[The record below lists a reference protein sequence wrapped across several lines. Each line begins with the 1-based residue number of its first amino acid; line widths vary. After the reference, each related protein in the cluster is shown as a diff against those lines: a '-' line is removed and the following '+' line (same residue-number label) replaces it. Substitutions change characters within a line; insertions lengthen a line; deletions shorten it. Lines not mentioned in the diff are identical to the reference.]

1 MNRERREPEAI
12 RRKRQRRSSEEIDEI
27 RRRKR
32 IERDKRARN
41 DRRRYQ
47 DNDLDDEDRKSDIS
61 IAKKAAIL
69 TVAVVVLI
77 IVGLGLYLMS
87 FLNKIQSDSTLI
99 GVAPGKNEP
108 LNVLILGMDIG
119 DPNQVENT
127 GIKRTDTMML
137 FNYNPTSKSAKIVS
151 IPRDTLVSNKGVN
164 YKINSAYQRGGEAKV
179 KQIVENMLSV
189 NINYIVKIDYEA
201 FRGFI
206 DAIGGV
212 RVDIERD
219 MIYDDPYQNLHI
231 NLKKGKDQLL
241 DGDKAEQF
249 FRWRKNNDGSG
260 FANGD
265 LDRIE
270 NQHKFLAKVV
280 EKCTSPTIIFKV
292 PKILDVIASNVG
304 TNMPANKILYY
315 GYKLLDLSGGIDMNT
330 VQGDLKTIDGQSYV
344 VFNENMN
351 RELLNSLHSSKVSSN
366 KVNKDNYKI
375 LVLNGTKING
385 LASELKGE
393 LGVLGWN
400 RVDTGNANPSDKTI
414 IQTNNK
420 ELEEVIKL
428 ELPKI
433 NKSEP
438 KAEEAK
444 YEPYDIVII
453 VGSDYKK
460 LGE

>member
-1 MNRERREPEAI
+1 
-12 RRKRQRRSSEEIDEI
+12 
-27 RRRKR
+27 
-32 IERDKRARN
+32 
-41 DRRRYQ
+41 
-47 DNDLDDEDRKSDIS
+47 
-61 IAKKAAIL
+61 
-69 TVAVVVLI
+69 
-77 IVGLGLYLMS
+77 
-87 FLNKIQSDSTLI
+87 
-99 GVAPGKNEP
+99 
-108 LNVLILGMDIG
+108 
-119 DPNQVENT
+119 
-127 GIKRTDTMML
+127 
-137 FNYNPTSKSAKIVS
+137 
-151 IPRDTLVSNKGVN
+151 
-164 YKINSAYQRGGEAKV
+164 
-179 KQIVENMLSV
+179 
-189 NINYIVKIDYEA
+189 
-201 FRGFI
+201 
-206 DAIGGV
+206 
-212 RVDIERD
+212 
-219 MIYDDPYQNLHI
+219 
-231 NLKKGKDQLL
+231 
-241 DGDKAEQF
+241 
-249 FRWRKNNDGSG
+249 
-260 FANGD
+260 
-265 LDRIE
+265 
-270 NQHKFLAKVV
+270 
-280 EKCTSPTIIFKV
+280 
-292 PKILDVIASNVG
+292 
-304 TNMPANKILYY
+304 MPANKILYY

-330 VQGDLKTIDGQSYV
+330 VQGDLKTMDGQSYV

-366 KVNKDNYKI
+366 KINKDNYKI